1 MAAAAAET
9 VSLRLCEPVVGDFAQ
24 ICAWWVHH
32 IHTKSFSS
40 TEWCKFLSQEM
51 QENHTHFS
59 PLSVWAT
66 FTIEFQ
72 TTPQNCKECLRSP
85 WKVVG
90 FPQIIYFLSDYQR
103 LCKQIPKL
111 IKIQKIYSTLPCLMI
126 VY

>member
-72 TTPQNCKECLRSP
+72 TTPQNCTRLSTFHLYTFILIL
-85 WKVVG
+85 KVLG
-90 FPQIIYFLSDYQR
+90 LTMQ
-103 LCKQIPKL
+103 
-111 IKIQKIYSTLPCLMI
+111 T
-126 VY
+126 